1 MEVSDEEV
9 RAAVEAEYRDHAYSE
24 KAREL
29 EEAWEAESGNFIE
42 KLKTLGRPLP
52 QAYKI
57 FLSRY
62 GTGGSYGYPD
72 VIQLNLNK
80 TSDRGPLYTAFHEM
94 VHLTIQDLIEK
105 YNIPHWTKERLV
117 DLTMNKFFPDKE
129 QLQRDPEHAEQIREI
144 FEKGF
149 PNIEKIIS
157 EVSEI

>member
-1 MEVSDEEV
+1 MEVSNEEV

-29 EEAWEAESGNFIE
+29 EKAWEAESSDFIE

-80 TSDRGPLYTAFHEM
+80 TSNRGPLYTAFHEM

-105 YNIPHWTKERLV
+105 YDIPHWTKERLV

-129 QLQRDPEHAEQIREI
+129 QLQRDPEHAEQIIEI